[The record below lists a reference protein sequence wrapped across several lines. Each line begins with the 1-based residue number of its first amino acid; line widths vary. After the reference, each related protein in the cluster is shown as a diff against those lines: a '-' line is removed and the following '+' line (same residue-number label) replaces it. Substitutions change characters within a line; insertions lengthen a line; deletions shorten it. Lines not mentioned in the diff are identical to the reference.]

1 MRFLLESYSTLIPT
15 FSENSGEFIKIQSKI
30 SGVIHFAAFKSVSES
45 IEKPVQYYR
54 NNVCGLI
61 DFIELL
67 GKHNIHKFVFSSSAT
82 VYRSK
87 AVKGKHLREEE
98 VVYHETLYLYEFNN
112 ETLAELSVSEL
123 TSPYRCSKYF
133 CEAVLADI
141 AYTDPSWH
149 IIALRYF
156 NPIGCD
162 PSGPLGEDP
171 KGIPTNLFP
180 VIAQVLTAI
189 RDFIHVTDLA
199 RGHVAALSSDIES
212 PFRTFNLGTGNGTT
226 VAEAVK
232 SLEGAS
238 LKNIAVNL
246 VPRRIGDVGFCVA
259 ANDRAK
265 KELGWTAKETIQQ
278 FAKDLWNYINQP
290 ETALSFSWRGDLSY
304 GLCYKCKII
313 ARPTDSAYASMSTGE
328 ESSITPLSHPI
339 LTSTQS
345 SKGEVED
352 YLRDIPDGLYP
363 QRAIMTD
370 RERKS
375 LVVRR
380 LEQLFTGRDYIA
392 DTLKTPFVRPGGSFI
407 MVGHVPY
414 ENMDYIRHLDLLP
427 AELLSRQQSSQG
439 VDLDAEGWVS
449 LNLLYNLA
457 QLHLINVTPD
467 FVRSAVSENSIIL
480 QLSTDGHKV
489 LWQGG
494 SKDTSSSSYS
504 SDYDTPETPF
514 VGNIDKSEQR
524 RDRQKTSCF
533 TNNEP
538 QLGGLGNDVPAFD
551 PQVCARVESFRYEP
565 LFALQNSSWGH
576 NSRGGSVS
584 SAKAADNDKSGKSR
598 LGLEGYAGSAD
609 RRQHHE
615 GAITYYSNAPFCI
628 DLAGDPTSVSRT
640 ACTSLNS
647 PTRENSKQL
656 SDSSR
661 SPQRTTS
668 RSYIS
673 HTPPTGQYQ
682 HLRRRISGKTG
693 SNSNGVQDLMPDS
706 NHPSSYIEL
715 DPVWTDDQ
723 QDIEQP
729 LLEPCGLGVLPHDH
743 FRVVVDTKR
752 PKHDILQSSEP
763 EFGRS
768 KEGIKGSTHPKVATQ
783 ISGSISGGSETKVTK
798 GSCSIGVEYLSWRTE
813 RLVPVPLP
821 SPVRFFPPLSTD
833 SSMSGEDKDLST
845 AADNLA
851 SLEKDTS

>member
-1 MRFLLESYSTLIPT
+1 
-15 FSENSGEFIKIQSKI
+15 
-30 SGVIHFAAFKSVSES
+30 
-45 IEKPVQYYR
+45 
-54 NNVCGLI
+54 
-61 DFIELL
+61 
-67 GKHNIHKFVFSSSAT
+67 
-82 VYRSK
+82 
-87 AVKGKHLREEE
+87 
-98 VVYHETLYLYEFNN
+98 
-112 ETLAELSVSEL
+112 
-123 TSPYRCSKYF
+123 
-133 CEAVLADI
+133 
-141 AYTDPSWH
+141 
-149 IIALRYF
+149 
-156 NPIGCD
+156 
-162 PSGPLGEDP
+162 
-171 KGIPTNLFP
+171 
-180 VIAQVLTAI
+180 
-189 RDFIHVTDLA
+189 
-199 RGHVAALSSDIES
+199 
-212 PFRTFNLGTGNGTT
+212 
-226 VAEAVK
+226 
-232 SLEGAS
+232 
-238 LKNIAVNL
+238 
-246 VPRRIGDVGFCVA
+246 
-259 ANDRAK
+259 
-265 KELGWTAKETIQQ
+265 
-278 FAKDLWNYINQP
+278 
-290 ETALSFSWRGDLSY
+290 
-304 GLCYKCKII
+304 
-313 ARPTDSAYASMSTGE
+313 MSTGE

-345 SKGEVED
+345 SKNEVED

-407 MVGHVPY
+407 MVGDVGDGQVTDQSPTHELPTDRHEPIREARILPLEQRVHTRGNDSHLRNSVSPSHPCKDSINTGGNDEDSVPATRPCDLDPDRAQVPC
-414 ENMDYIRHLDLLP
+414 ENMDYIRYLDLLP

-467 FVRSAVSENSIIL
+467 FVRSAVSENSTIL

-551 PQVCARVESFRYEP
+551 PQVCARVESFR
-565 LFALQNSSWGH
+565 FF
-576 NSRGGSVS
+576 SVS
-584 SAKAADNDKSGKSR
+584 STNNIQILHQPHAAN
-598 LGLEGYAGSAD
+598 GSIPAS
-609 RRQHHE
+609 
-615 GAITYYSNAPFCI
+615 AS
-628 DLAGDPTSVSRT
+628 
-640 ACTSLNS
+640 
-647 PTRENSKQL
+647 
-656 SDSSR
+656 
-661 SPQRTTS
+661 
-668 RSYIS
+668 
-673 HTPPTGQYQ
+673 
-682 HLRRRISGKTG
+682 RISGKTG

-783 ISGSISGGSETKVTK
+783 ISGSISGGSETKLQM
-798 GSCSIGVEYLSWRTE
+798 ILRH
-813 RLVPVPLP
+813 
-821 SPVRFFPPLSTD
+821 
-833 SSMSGEDKDLST
+833 
-845 AADNLA
+845 
-851 SLEKDTS
+851 